1 MIFRRF
7 LTDRSGVAATE
18 MALISPLLMLLMCG
32 SLELGHYFW
41 TQHVLTKSVRDG
53 ARFAARQSFTLFDCS
68 TNAISTDTLDQYVD
82 ADGNNLTLTQ
92 AVQLIAVYGNFSGD
106 TPKVRN
112 WATAEVDVTMTCP
125 TLAVDESGDSA
136 VTTGIYNGMANAPIV
151 TVSAND
157 VAYPSIFESLGLID
171 SNVEMNAASQAAVM
185 GI

>member
-1 MIFRRF
+1 
-7 LTDRSGVAATE
+7 
-18 MALISPLLMLLMCG
+18 MALDLPHANHSR
-32 SLELGHYFW
+32 SS
-41 TQHVLTKSVRDG
+41 T
-53 ARFAARQSFTLFDCS
+53 ARPMRSRQTRW
-68 TNAISTDTLDQYVD
+68 
-82 ADGNNLTLTQ
+82 
-92 AVQLIAVYGNFSGD
+92 IAVYGNFSGD

-112 WATAEVDVTMTCP
+112 WATAEVDVTITCP
-125 TLAVDESGDSA
+125 TLAVDESGDVA